1 MAAKAATLTFMV
13 GGPTSRFEEA
23 HSILSLMGKN
33 VVHCGDV
40 STGQVYI
47 YVCVLWRCQH
57 WAGIYICI
65 HMLST
70 LPNSLF
76 MTPF

>member
-47 YVCVLWRCQH
+47 YVC
-57 WAGIYICI
+57 I